1 MKLNWINR
9 AIQGYQRTTFTLESK
24 LYGQLDRL
32 VHAVNYFRDREDNGE
47 DTYVCTDI
55 PSISRV
61 FLITGIERAMDQ
73 GFLPFAKAF
82 HHELQYHVFEA
93 NQKSKQTFAYLHTS
107 EKKAISDLY
116 ALVSEY
122 VEQEHL
128 KHMQHR
134 YVFNEDVLFY
144 FFIKGGMD
152 ALQNK
157 PVKQVSQMI
166 SIHSI

>member
-1 MKLNWINR
+1 MKLNWLNR
-9 AIQGYQRTTFTLESK
+9 AIQGYQRTKFPLESK
-24 LYGQLDRL
+24 LYNQLDRL

-47 DTYVCTDI
+47 DTYVCTDV

-82 HHELQYHVFEA
+82 HYELQFRALETNH
-93 NQKSKQTFAYLHTS
+93 KSIQTFAYLHTS
-107 EKKAISDLY
+107 EKKAIADLY

-122 VEQEHL
+122 VEREHL
-128 KHMQHR
+128 NHMQPQ
-134 YVFNEDVLFY
+134 YFFNDYELFR
-144 FFIKGGMD
+144 FFIKGGID

-157 PVKQVSQMI
+157 PVKNVSQMI
-166 SIHSI
+166 SMHSI